1 MERLSKNKKSM
12 ILTTTNTIE
21 GFKIADYL
29 GIVTG
34 VAINDQTL
42 ASGFSTSKYYKK
54 IQESIDTVK
63 ERAFQN
69 IQENAKK
76 LGANAIV
83 GIKVEIELTT
93 TNYPV
98 VSVTGTA
105 VKVLV

>member
-1 MERLSKNKKSM
+1 M
-12 ILTTTNTIE
+12 ILTTTNTIK

-29 GIVTG
+29 IILTG

-69 IQENAKK
+69 IQENANK

-105 VKVLV
+105 VKILV